1 MPSNRLPIE
10 ELFRTLAITNQVHP
24 LLPKKQWESIH
35 VLTYPRELYANEDRN
50 FRLHELLTANAIY
63 HRNGQN
69 ESLPE
74 GKKYRWMLDQRG
86 LERYFHI
93 SRGKFY
99 NREMGKMVANGN
111 WSHFEI
117 PKELQK
123 EGKLT
128 GVEGRNEYHAT
139 EGNIHLG
146 LDFYTK
152 AGTKVFA
159 PLEGKVVEI
168 IDQWENDSKER
179 PNEGHLNYSYGPVVR
194 LEHNVAGRVFYTIYG
209 HLSRESLKDLHIGKR
224 IGAGEAIGKIGQ
236 THENGGW
243 SPHVHFG
250 LTAPD
255 IKISQENQGEN
266 TGSIHRGKITQ
277 ETLEK
282 FPNHAYLFANMPWF
296 KKIQGRNNVKI
307 QNE

>member
-1 MPSNRLPIE
+1 MARTLPPIE
-10 ELFRTLAITNQVHP
+10 ELFRELAINNQVNP

-35 VLTYPRELYANEDRN
+35 VLTYPGGLYSNEGRN

-63 HRNGQN
+63 HKNYPN
-69 ESLPE
+69 ELLPE
-74 GKKYRWMLDQRG
+74 GKKYRWRLDQRG

-93 SRGKFY
+93 ARGKFY
-99 NREMGKMVANGN
+99 NRETGRMVANGN

-117 PKELQK
+117 PLELK
-123 EGKLT
+123 SVGKLT
-128 GVEGRNEYHAT
+128 GIEGRNQYRAT
-139 EGNIHLG
+139 DGNIHLG

-168 IDQWENDSKER
+168 IDQWENESREK
-179 PNEGHLNYSYGPVVR
+179 PKEGHLHYSYGPVVR
-194 LEHNVAGRVFYTIYG
+194 LEHNVGGRIFYTIYG
-209 HLSRESLKDLHIGKR
+209 HLSRESLKGLHIGKK
-224 IGAGEAIGKIGQ
+224 IGAGDVIGKIGQ

-250 LTAPD
+250 LTASD
-255 IKISQENQGEN
+255 IKIAQENQNEN
-266 TGSIHRGKITQ
+266 TGAIHRGKITR

-282 FPNHAYLFANMPWF
+282 FPNQAYLFANMPWF
-296 KKIQGRNNVKI
+296 EAVQRRNEVMP
-307 QNE
+307 ERE